1 MVTLERLV
9 SMVHAAAAQIR
20 ANQELLSQLDSHGGD
35 GDHGT
40 TMVRAMNGMEQ
51 AVETEKAASIPELLK
66 AIGWAVMGVDGGA
79 TGPLFGTFFMS
90 MSDAAAGAATLDAR
104 GLAEA
109 FAAGLSGVQKRT
121 RAQVGDKTMLD
132 ALVPAVQAAQE
143 AAGGD
148 ASVEEVLRSAFEAAR
163 AGAEGTASMQARFGR
178 AKNIGEKSI
187 GQPDAGAT
195 SVSLLFKGFLEGVTS
210 HG

>member
-1 MVTLERLV
+1 MVTLERLA

-20 ANQELLSQLDSHGGD
+20 ASQELLSQLDSHGGD

-40 TMVRAMNGMEQ
+40 TMVRAMNCMEQ
-51 AVETEKAASIPELLK
+51 AVEAKQAGSIPELLK

-90 MSDAAAGAATLDAR
+90 MSDAAGGAALDAR
-104 GLAEA
+104 GLAGA
-109 FAAGLSGVQKRT
+109 FAAGLAGVQKRT

-143 AAGGD
+143 AADGG
-148 ASVEEVLRSAFEAAR
+148 APVE
-163 AGAEGTASMQARFGR
+163 
-178 AKNIGEKSI
+178 
-187 GQPDAGAT
+187 
-195 SVSLLFKGFLEGVTS
+195 
-210 HG
+210 